1 MNMGIQN
8 KTTLTAVLAT
18 AVICLMLTLG
28 GCVGSRQFDD
38 LNAKLDKIEASNRR
52 TMEKVED
59 LDSVITESNEA
70 DIKLRNDIRVTV
82 DEMNRQMANLLES
95 YDQLMQ
101 MLHEVSS
108 KQGSRLYSSPGA
120 DTYEPS
126 GDQTEPT
133 AVRDTTPPPPINCD
147 TAFDDSF
154 ILMRQGEW
162 DKAVEGYQEFLRYC
176 PNHEK
181 VESALY
187 WSGESYY
194 SLEKYAEAIEQFEK
208 LTEEFK
214 GSNLLSAALYKMAR
228 SHQELGQKD
237 QARSI
242 YQRLTK
248 EFEGTL
254 EAQQA
259 KERLKD
265 L

>member
-1 MNMGIQN
+1 MIMGKQR
-8 KTTLTAVLAT
+8 TFTVTAAFTT
-18 AVICLMLTLG
+18 AVICLLLTLG

-38 LNAKLDKIEASNRR
+38 LSYKLDQIEACNKR
-52 TMEKVED
+52 TQQKVEH
-59 LDSVITESNEA
+59 LDSLITSSNEA
-70 DIKLRNDIRVTV
+70 DIRLRNDIRVTV
-82 DEMNRQMANLLES
+82 DEMNRQVASLLES

-108 KQGSRLYSSPGA
+108 KQGSRLFSSPGSQ
-120 DTYEPS
+120 TYPS
-126 GDQTEPT
+126 GGDAESSSAPQ
-133 AVRDTTPPPPINCD
+133 VSPPPINCD

-162 DKAVEGYQEFLRYC
+162 AKAVEGYQEFLRYC

-194 SLEKYAEAIEQFEK
+194 SLEKYKEAIGQFEQ
-208 LTEEFK
+208 LTKQFQ

-237 QARSI
+237 KARTI

>member
-1 MNMGIQN
+1 MIMRIQN
-8 KTTLTAVLAT
+8 KSMITAVLTT
-18 AVICLMLTLG
+18 AVICLVLTLT

-38 LNAKLDKIEASNRR
+38 LRADLDEIKRSNQ
-52 TMEKVED
+52 TTQQKVEH
-59 LDSVITESNEA
+59 LDSLISESNEA

-82 DEMNRQMANLLES
+82 DEMNRQMSNLLES

-101 MLHEVSS
+101 MLHEISS
-108 KQGSRLYSSPGA
+108 KQGSRLYSSPGSQNI
-120 DTYEPS
+120 PS
-126 GDQTEPT
+126 GGGDTEPT
-133 AVRDTTPPPPINCD
+133 TMQDTTPPPPINCD

-194 SLEKYAEAIEQFEK
+194 SLEKYSEAIEQFQK
-208 LTEEFK
+208 LTEQFK
-214 GSNLLSAALYKMAR
+214 GSSLLSAALYKMAR
-228 SHQELGQKD
+228 SHQELGQMDK
-237 QARSI
+237 ARTI

>member
-1 MNMGIQN
+1 
-8 KTTLTAVLAT
+8 
-18 AVICLMLTLG
+18 
-28 GCVGSRQFDD
+28 
-38 LNAKLDKIEASNRR
+38 
-52 TMEKVED
+52 
-59 LDSVITESNEA
+59 
-70 DIKLRNDIRVTV
+70 
-82 DEMNRQMANLLES
+82 
-95 YDQLMQ
+95 
-101 MLHEVSS
+101 
-108 KQGSRLYSSPGA
+108 
-120 DTYEPS
+120 
-126 GDQTEPT
+126 
-133 AVRDTTPPPPINCD
+133 
-147 TAFDDSF
+147 
-154 ILMRQGEW
+154 MRQGEW